1 MIDAFANAL
10 SERATRLRASEIR
23 ELLKVLERPGMIS
36 FAGGIPD
43 PGLFDRDGF
52 SQALGELAQDG
63 AALQYSATEG
73 YGPLRAWIAERMGA
87 QGVACGP
94 EHILIT
100 GGSQQGLDLIGKLL
114 LDPADTLAVA
124 RPTYLGALQ
133 CFRAYQPTLLE
144 WQGAALPEAT
154 KALYLVPDFANP
166 SGETLTLAQR
176 EAALDA
182 AQAAGAVVLED
193 AAYVDL
199 RFEGE
204 PLPSLLALDCARAGG
219 IDAARTLYCGTFS
232 KTLAPGLRVGWIC
245 APRAVIDRLVLLK
258 QGMDLHTATLNQ
270 MAMHRVAVASFDAQV
285 ARARELYRERRDAM
299 LDALARYAPA
309 GMQWTRPE
317 GGLFVWAEL
326 PEGCDSTALLASA
339 LQANVAFVPGPAF
352 YAQTANART
361 LRLSYSLN
369 PPAEID
375 TGIQTLCTLI
385 RTHTRAAA

>member
-43 PGLFDRDGF
+43 PNLFDREGF
-52 SQALGELAQDG
+52 AHALAELAG
-63 AALQYSATEG
+63 AGNALQYSATEG
-73 YGPLRAWIAERMGA
+73 YGPLRSWIAERMSA
-87 QGVACGP
+87 QGVTCGP

-100 GGSQQGLDLIGKLL
+100 SGSQQGLDLIGKLL

-133 CFRAYQPTLLE
+133 CFRAYEPTLVE
-144 WQGAALPEAT
+144 WQGAALPAET

-182 AQAAGAVVLED
+182 AQAANAVVLED

-204 PLPSLLALDCARAGG
+204 PLPSLLALDCARHGG

-245 APRAVIDRLVLLK
+245 APRLVIDRLVLLK
-258 QGMDLHTATLNQ
+258 QGVDLHTATLNQ
-270 MAMHRVAVASFDAQV
+270 MAMHRVALAGFDAQLV
-285 ARARELYRERRDAM
+285 RACAVYRERRDAM
-299 LDALARYAPA
+299 LTALGGYAPA
-309 GMQWTRPE
+309 GMHWTQPE
-317 GGLFVWAEL
+317 GGLFIWAEL
-326 PEGCDSTALLASA
+326 PEGCDSKALLASA
-339 LQANVAFVPGPAF
+339 LEANVAFVPGPAF
-352 YAQTANART
+352 YAQAGNART

-369 PPAEID
+369 PPAEIEA
-375 TGIQTLCTLI
+375 GIRTLCSLI
-385 RTHTRAAA
+385 ASHSRAAA